1 MEILEGLDDR
11 ALALDGANLQIMRWG
26 SEQDRIP
33 LAMLEPAEIV
43 RDDKKK
49 MFGAN
54 EERIRLR
61 FGAVI
66 TAIWVPLER
75 QAEAEEFAAAVD
87 AARSAE

>member
-26 SEQDRIP
+26 SEQERIP

-54 EERIRLR
+54 EERVRLR

-75 QAEAEEFAAAVD
+75 QAEAEAFAAAVD
-87 AARSAE
+87 AARAAG